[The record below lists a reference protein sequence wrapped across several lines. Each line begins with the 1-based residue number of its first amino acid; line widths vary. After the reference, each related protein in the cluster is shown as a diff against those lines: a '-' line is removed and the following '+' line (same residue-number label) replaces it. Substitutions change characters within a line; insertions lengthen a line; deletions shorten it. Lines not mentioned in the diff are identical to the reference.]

1 MSIITVASLRSTLG
15 VSSSLYNDAYLQ
27 DVIDAAE
34 GTLLPLLVQNSLA
47 ITAFKLTNNV
57 ATFYTRD
64 AHQFVAGQSVVVTG
78 LPSPFTATHTVTGV
92 TTLAFTAALT
102 NADVTVR
109 PSIPN
114 GTATLSGYGAV
125 TLYSGDPNVEK
136 ALMIISVEIFQ
147 SITAAGG
154 QIEGIDFA
162 STPYRMGRG
171 LLNRCVGLL
180 GSKIDSGVWVG

>member
-1 MSIITVASLRSTLG
+1 MSIITVGQLRSTLG
-15 VSSSLYNDAYLQ
+15 VSSSLYDDAYLQ

-34 GTLLPLLVQNSLA
+34 GTLLPLLVQNSIA
-47 ITAFKLTNNV
+47 ITAFKLTSNV

-147 SITAAGG
+147 SVTAAGG